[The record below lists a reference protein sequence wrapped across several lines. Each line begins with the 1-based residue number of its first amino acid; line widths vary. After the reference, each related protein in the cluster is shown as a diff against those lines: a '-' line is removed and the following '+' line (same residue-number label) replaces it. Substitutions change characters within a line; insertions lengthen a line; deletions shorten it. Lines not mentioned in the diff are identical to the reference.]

1 MALRGAKCTVLGIDT
16 NYPRRTF
23 CIRDL
28 TPGQVIMRQVT
39 IWHPTAEEAVFSD
52 TATKGGGGA
61 RHGHYSP
68 RPKTT
73 SHNTSS
79 LEIREAVSKEPDS
92 EPHGPKRAGGSE
104 GAFELE
110 RVEHEM
116 GGVLGPERKS

>member
-1 MALRGAKCTVLGIDT
+1 
-16 NYPRRTF
+16 
-23 CIRDL
+23 
-28 TPGQVIMRQVT
+28 MRQAT

-52 TATKGGGGA
+52 TTTKGGGGWGGG

-73 SHNTSS
+73 SHYTSL
-79 LEIREAVSKEPDS
+79 LESREAVSKEPES

-104 GAFELE
+104 GASELE

-116 GGVLGPERKS
+116 GGVLGPEGKS